1 MPRAGRFRDLL
12 RALGG
17 SWQEE
22 PAGELVVFRGFSPPY
37 DESRP
42 VASDA
47 ISVSTLDGA
56 ALPAAVRDR
65 DVTTSWTSPVGI
77 TRGSG
82 LRVRLTPSHRVSALV
97 LAVDLDHSPLFVP
110 WIAEADGVM
119 VAEGPARHGL
129 QWVNGAPRAGKQA
142 LLVVPLGDR
151 RAGEVRLI
159 FQGAGPPLAVS
170 ELFLYGPDEAERPA
184 AGRPAA
190 AGALAAARAG
200 DWDAAV
206 RLYAEAVRLEPDR
219 AAFHAALARAR
230 WRAPRRRWLD
240 VEGLDDGGPDLVL
253 PR

>member
-1 MPRAGRFRDLL
+1 
-12 RALGG
+12 
-17 SWQEE
+17 
-22 PAGELVVFRGFSPPY
+22 
-37 DESRP
+37 
-42 VASDA
+42 VASEA

-56 ALPAAVRDR
+56 ALPATIRDR
-65 DVTTSWTSPVGI
+65 DVTTAWTSPVGI

-82 LRVRLTPSHRVSALV
+82 LRVRLDPPRRVSALV
-97 LAVDLDHSPLFVP
+97 MAVALDRSPLSVP

-142 LLVVPLGDR
+142 LMVVPLGDQ

-159 FQGAGPPLAVS
+159 FQGAGPPLAVY

-184 AGRPAA
+184 AGRPSA

-206 RLYAEAVRLEPDR
+206 RLYGEAVRLEPDH

-240 VEGLDDGGPDLVL
+240 VEGLDDGGPELVL